1 MVIPIFLVLFNNVSF
16 FINKDYISIPSTSIF
31 VIQHVLSSLR
41 EMLLYIAAWEFIYCQ
56 SPLNIKGI
64 VFGIF
69 YAIQGFYQLMEILF
83 LVTAFSFNWTSTII
97 SCRSVSYL
105 VHIAIGIISFVPYVY
120 VARTYRYR
128 KRDDICNF
136 YQFAENYYSKI

>member
-1 MVIPIFLVLFNNVSF
+1 M
-16 FINKDYISIPSTSIF
+16 
-31 VIQHVLSSLR
+31 LSSLR
-41 EMLLYIAAWEFIYCQ
+41 EMLLYIAAWEFICCQ

-69 YAIQGFYQLMEILF
+69 YAIQGFYQLMGILF

-97 SCRSVSYL
+97 SCRSVFYL

-120 VARTYRYR
+120 VARAYRYR